1 MDFCGGIFEKNFSKD
16 SKITVMLMCAIATVS
31 YETFIYLYRS
41 IALSANIEIW
51 TFIKI
56 LSIEILFNTLIT
68 VIIYPL
74 MQKLGYKIEAI
85 FKKPQILTRYF

>member
-1 MDFCGGIFEKNFSKD
+1 MDFYGGIFEKNFSKN
-16 SKITVMLMCAIATVS
+16 SKITVMLMCTIATAS

-41 IALSANIEIW
+41 LALTANIEIW
-51 TFIKI
+51 IFIKI
-56 LSIEILFNTLIT
+56 LLIEILFNTLIT

-74 MQKLGYKIEAI
+74 MQKLGYKIESI